1 MKTPSVRNMVKRG
14 QLTDSVSLTL
24 KVRQLM
30 KRFGVIH
37 AALVSL
43 AVLGV
48 SASGY
53 AQREQQNDKQ
63 PKREEQARPEKQQSN
78 QPRQSQ
84 NNQQHAQQQ
93 ERHGRAE
100 PSPEDHRVILN
111 VVWRSFVTPSSLGVG
126 SKTPHI

>member
-1 MKTPSVRNMVKRG
+1 MVKRG
-14 QLTDSVSLTL
+14 LLTDSVSLTL

-30 KRFGVIH
+30 KRFGLIH

-63 PKREEQARPEKQQSN
+63 PKREEQAKPEKQQSN

-84 NNQQHAQQQ
+84 NQQHAQQQ
-93 ERHGRAE
+93 ERQSQNSQQHAQQQERQ
-100 PSPEDHRVILN
+100 SQN
-111 VVWRSFVTPSSLGVG
+111 SQ
-126 SKTPHI
+126 